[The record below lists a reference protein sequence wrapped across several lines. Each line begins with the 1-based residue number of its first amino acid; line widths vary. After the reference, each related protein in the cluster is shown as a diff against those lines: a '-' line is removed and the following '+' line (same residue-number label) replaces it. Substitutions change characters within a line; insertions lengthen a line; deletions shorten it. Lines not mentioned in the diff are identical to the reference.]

1 MPLSGFLLPVE
12 KCLKLIDG
20 DCHMLDEK
28 DLLTLELC
36 TIEGFRD
43 QLTAQEGSILHLVR
57 PDELPVSTLMSMEKD
72 YLDGL
77 YKNATEKM
85 DKLLLTEAIT
95 E

>member
-1 MPLSGFLLPVE
+1 
-12 KCLKLIDG
+12 
-20 DCHMLDEK
+20 MLEGK
-28 DLLTLELC
+28 DLLNLELC
-36 TIEGFRD
+36 VVDGLID
-43 QLTAQEGSILHLVR
+43 QLTVQEGSILHLVR

-72 YLDGL
+72 YLDGM

>member
-1 MPLSGFLLPVE
+1 
-12 KCLKLIDG
+12 
-20 DCHMLDEK
+20 MLEGK
-28 DLLTLELC
+28 DLLNLELC
-36 TIEGFRD
+36 VVDGLID
-43 QLTAQEGSILHLVR
+43 QLTVQEGSILHLVR